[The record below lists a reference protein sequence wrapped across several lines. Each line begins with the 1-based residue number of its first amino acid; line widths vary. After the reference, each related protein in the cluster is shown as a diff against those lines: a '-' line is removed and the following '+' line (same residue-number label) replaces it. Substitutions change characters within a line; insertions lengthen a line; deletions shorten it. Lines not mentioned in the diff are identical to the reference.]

1 MNVQTK
7 IKKLYKNRKTQMKIS
22 DVKGLTVGNKIAIV
36 IRNNSGRSTEVSG
49 ICSGVQVLDSGAV
62 GVTVNGLGQWI
73 WLEKNMTVT
82 WSDN

>member
-1 MNVQTK
+1 
-7 IKKLYKNRKTQMKIS
+7 MKIS

>member
-1 MNVQTK
+1 
-7 IKKLYKNRKTQMKIS
+7 MKIS

-36 IRNNSGRSTEVSG
+36 IRNQSGRSTEVSG
-49 ICSGVQVLDSGAV
+49 ICSGIQVLDSGSV
-62 GVTVNGLGQWI
+62 GVTLYGLPQWI

>member
-1 MNVQTK
+1 
-7 IKKLYKNRKTQMKIS
+7 MKIS

-36 IRNNSGRSTEVSG
+36 IRNDKLKSTEVSG

-62 GVTVNGLGQWI
+62 GVTLYGLPQWI

>member
-1 MNVQTK
+1 
-7 IKKLYKNRKTQMKIS
+7 MKIS

-36 IRNNSGRSTEVSG
+36 IRNDKIKSTEVSG
-49 ICSGVQVLDSGAV
+49 ICSGVQVLDSGSV
-62 GVTVNGLGQWI
+62 GVTLHGLPQWI

>member
-1 MNVQTK
+1 
-7 IKKLYKNRKTQMKIS
+7 MKIS

-36 IRNNSGRSTEVSG
+36 IRNDKIKSTEVSG
-49 ICSGVQVLDSGAV
+49 VLSGIQVLDSGSV
-62 GVTVNGLGQWI
+62 GVTLYGFSQWL